1 LYEQRSVT
9 ACALLPPKL
18 PVVASV
24 LSNVNAVGVTLGCI
38 VDPEVSVV
46 ADSAAEV
53 EADFSATTGAA
64 VIDDGYGVEVEAVF
78 FSSSSSSH

>member
-1 LYEQRSVT
+1 MT

-53 EADFSATTGAA
+53 EAVFSATTGAA
-64 VIDDGYGVEVEAVF
+64 VIDDGSGVEVEAVF